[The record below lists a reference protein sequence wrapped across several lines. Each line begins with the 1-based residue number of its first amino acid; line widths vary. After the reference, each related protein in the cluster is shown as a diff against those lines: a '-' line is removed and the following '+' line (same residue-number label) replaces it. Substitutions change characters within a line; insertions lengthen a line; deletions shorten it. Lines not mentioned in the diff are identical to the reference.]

1 MKTKLILISVSFIIM
16 AIFLT
21 ISSCKKDNNDDKTIE
36 VTGIEF
42 TPNVFLDNGEV
53 VGIDADI
60 AATAMQNAGVS
71 LKLSMAD
78 LWQDAYNATL
88 NGPNRALLTVGY
100 SAERKDL
107 FKWAG
112 PTSQGMYG
120 IFEHGNSGYVFPLP
134 IVECKNLPPIAVVKN
149 WMETTTLEN
158 LGFNNLVYYDTFTEA
173 LDAFMNGEIQFIAS
187 DFYHLTSSLPPGYY
201 VPNVHVVTRYRT
213 VYYYI
218 AFSKDVS
225 DAVVNSVQNAIE
237 TLIKNQSTDS
247 IVKQYLPLMPTDYI
261 PGTIQLFTEVAPP
274 YSYGTGHDT
283 TRRVEGSSVEM
294 VNEIQ
299 ARTGYVNKINLSTWE
314 DAYTP
319 PQYLPNS
326 AVFTTA
332 RTPEREAMFQWVGP
346 ISSNRTFFYTR
357 SNAGFNIETL
367 EQAKALQSIATPKG
381 WFTHDFLINNNFNN
395 IVATAITS
403 QQAFDQLINGEV
415 DALLLTD
422 VDVKWLAD
430 INGVA
435 MSELTQH
442 MEALHKNGYIA
453 FSLNTPASTVQEWQ
467 NNLDAMKADGTFE
480 TIWNKWYDGIP
491 MP

>member
-16 AIFLT
+16 AIFMT
-21 ISSCKKDNNDDKTIE
+21 ISSCKKDNNDDTTIE
-36 VTGIEF
+36 VAGIEF
-42 TPNVFLDNGEV
+42 TPNVFLDNGAV

-60 AATAMQNAGVS
+60 AAAAMQNAGVS

-134 IVECKNLPPIAVVKN
+134 IEECKNLPPIAVVKD

-158 LGFNNLVYYDTFTEA
+158 LGFNNLVYYDTYKEA
-173 LDAFMNGEIQFIAS
+173 LDALMNEEIQFIAS

-237 TLIKNQSTDS
+237 TLIKNQSTAS
-247 IVKQYLPLMPTDYI
+247 IVKQYLPLMPTDYM
-261 PGTIQLFTEVAPP
+261 PGTIQLFTETAPP

-294 VNEIQ
+294 VNG
-299 ARTGYVNKINLSTWE
+299 RG
-314 DAYTP
+314 
-319 PQYLPNS
+319 
-326 AVFTTA
+326 
-332 RTPEREAMFQWVGP
+332 
-346 ISSNRTFFYTR
+346 
-357 SNAGFNIETL
+357 
-367 EQAKALQSIATPKG
+367 
-381 WFTHDFLINNNFNN
+381 
-395 IVATAITS
+395 
-403 QQAFDQLINGEV
+403 
-415 DALLLTD
+415 LLML
-422 VDVKWLAD
+422 VL
-430 INGVA
+430 
-435 MSELTQH
+435 
-442 MEALHKNGYIA
+442 
-453 FSLNTPASTVQEWQ
+453 
-467 NNLDAMKADGTFE
+467 
-480 TIWNKWYDGIP
+480 
-491 MP
+491 